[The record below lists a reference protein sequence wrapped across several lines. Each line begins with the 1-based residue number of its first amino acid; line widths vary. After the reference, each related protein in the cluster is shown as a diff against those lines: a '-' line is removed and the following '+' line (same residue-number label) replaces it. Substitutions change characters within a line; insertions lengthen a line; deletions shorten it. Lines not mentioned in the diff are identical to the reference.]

1 MGNTCSVPTDCAAL
15 QNGDP
20 SAATGIYTLSPE
32 GTTIDVY
39 CDMDTDGGGWTLWPS
54 AGVDGL
60 ASNQNMPRCGLGR
73 TTECYA
79 GTYVG
84 RGYRAGVYFRSV
96 DTDVRELYS
105 DLTWSASLGGTRQDR
120 GACSSVHYCG
130 GSGDRNNKCLFSF
143 LTTGGCCTN
152 PTQSNYCL
160 P

>member
-1 MGNTCSVPTDCAAL
+1 MIWKQMVMDGHYGCGVR
-15 QNGDP
+15 
-20 SAATGIYTLSPE
+20 LSPKQPE
-32 GTTIDVY
+32 YV
-39 CDMDTDGGGWTLWPS
+39 
-54 AGVDGL
+54 
-60 ASNQNMPRCGLGR
+60 RCGPNR

-84 RGYRAGVYFRSV
+84 RGYRSGIYFRAF

-105 DLTWSASLGGTRQDR
+105 DLSWSEPLGGTRQDR
-120 GACSSVHYCG
+120 GGCSYSHYCG

-143 LTTGGCCTN
+143 LTTAGCCTN